1 MESNTHTEEIASLC
15 NAYSGMRKEM
25 NTAVINALIIS
36 KEEYSLFLNLLQ
48 LISMKQE
55 VLKSQLNSV
64 IKGTVN
70 PVG

>member
-1 MESNTHTEEIASLC
+1 MESNTHTEEIVSLC
-15 NAYSGMRKEM
+15 KAYSEMRKEM
-25 NTAVINALIIS
+25 NTTVINALIIS
-36 KEEYSLFLNLLQ
+36 NEEYSLFQNLLK
-48 LISMKQE
+48 LINMKQE